1 MLSGARTFV
10 RCSSA
15 ASLHSAMTDLV
26 SRMNTVWE
34 NGIATK
40 NLVVLNT
47 STVYIAEKGCNVAVY
62 SPLAQSVVH
71 CSHAEGRRVEEE
83 GIQYK
88 CKDKGDCRSVLHRES
103 QSHVGGEGDC
113 NAYSHVEQ
121 IPCFEEPCM
130 PFCWVIIVVCAGDE

>member
-47 STVYIAEKGCNVAVY
+47 STVYIAEKGCNVPMC
-62 SPLAQSVVH
+62 SPLSQSVVH
-71 CSHAEGRRVEEE
+71 CSHAEGRWVEEE

-88 CKDKGDCRSVLHRES
+88 CKVKGDC
-103 QSHVGGEGDC
+103 
-113 NAYSHVEQ
+113 
-121 IPCFEEPCM
+121 
-130 PFCWVIIVVCAGDE
+130 